1 MSSLEEETVSTVLS
15 LLQLSP
21 AHGRRGGFR
30 NQSEHARQT
39 RTSLAS
45 AIMSEIISSSL
56 ENAPVFNTREVVK
69 VYDVGEV

>member
-1 MSSLEEETVSTVLS
+1 MRSRYSS
-15 LLQLSP
+15 SP
-21 AHGRRGGFR
+21 LASDWCGGFR
-30 NQSEHARQT
+30 NQSKHARQT